1 MKPLWL
7 MIASLTASPTLA
19 APALEGQVNIN
30 TDKVT
35 DLVKLP
41 GIGPKKAAA
50 IVRLRERKAFT
61 RPVQIRRIK
70 GIGMRTY
77 KKLLPH
83 LTIVGDTNIKEKDCR
98 R

>member
-1 MKPLWL
+1 MKPIWF
-7 MIASLTASPTLA
+7 MIASLTAAQAVAGP
-19 APALEGQVNIN
+19 PLEGQVNIN
-30 TDKVT
+30 TAKMD

-70 GIGMRTY
+70 GIGLRTY

-83 LTIVGDTNIKEKDCR
+83 LAVVGETNLAAQDCR

>member
-7 MIASLTASPTLA
+7 IIASLTASPTLA

-30 TDKVT
+30 TAKVT

-61 RPVQIRRIK
+61 RPVQIVESKESACEPTRNYS
-70 GIGMRTY
+70 RT
-77 KKLLPH
+77 
-83 LTIVGDTNIKEKDCR
+83 
-98 R
+98 

>member
-1 MKPLWL
+1 MKPIWF
-7 MIASLTASPTLA
+7 MIATLSASPCLA
-19 APALEGQVNIN
+19 GPALEGQVNIN
-30 TDKVT
+30 TAKMA

-70 GIGMRTY
+70 GIGLRTY

-83 LTIVGDTNIKEKDCR
+83 LAVVGETNLAAQDCR

>member
-1 MKPLWL
+1 MRPVWL
-7 MIASLTASPTLA
+7 MIASLTATSSLA
-19 APALEGQVNIN
+19 APNLEGQVNIN
-30 TDKVT
+30 TAKVA
-35 DLVKLP
+35 DLIRLP

-70 GIGMRTY
+70 GIGLRTY

-83 LTIVGDTNIKEKDCR
+83 LTVVGETNLSAQDCQR
-98 R
+98 

>member
-1 MKPLWL
+1 MRPLWL
-7 MIASLTASPTLA
+7 MTAVLSG
-19 APALEGQVNIN
+19 APAWAGAPLEGTVNLN
-30 TDKVT
+30 TAKMAE
-35 DLVKLP
+35 LVMLP

-50 IVRLRERKAFT
+50 IVRLRQRRAFT

-70 GIGMRTY
+70 GIGLQTY

-83 LTIVGDTNIKEKDCR
+83 LAVVGDTDLKSKGCR